1 MLTILTTTST
11 GQQVEE
17 AIASI
22 DRLGELVTIVEGAEA
37 VEDLKSMVVETDTIK
52 IPFDR
57 YTGEIITSRH

>member
-37 VEDLKSMVVETDTIK
+37 VEDLKSMVVVV
-52 IPFDR
+52 
-57 YTGEIITSRH
+57 